1 MLFKVSIAPDQLQQ
15 LSNITDEWT
24 AVPNKNFTTEHH
36 RLVYTATRGLIH
48 TLQNLYKEIEEA
60 MTIQKLNQF
69 MCRPGI
75 KIDQEQ
81 VLAYVSSRGEIQPTD
96 ETTKEYI
103 RLMDKLESCKITAEP
118 EEPDDPEYLEVI
130 SRPNELSDRCL
141 TIHRLA
147 YSTSDPNFK
156 LKLPTADETIGD
168 RILVSLSDG
177 IISVIN
183 DLGSDGKKYK
193 SKLLI
198 GSCITTAVPIINK
211 FDDSQPNNFGTT
223 KVKIPPG
230 LQMNMKDVEE
240 TTILLT
246 KDDGVAGSRKYLYL
260 LDLVDSV
267 NSHGLVPADAE
278 EADELEESE
287 DSDELE

>member
-1 MLFKVSIAPDQLQQ
+1 MLFKINITPDQLQQ
-15 LSNITDEWT
+15 LSNISDEWT
-24 AVPNKNFTTEHH
+24 TVPTKNFAPEHH
-36 RLVYTATRGLIH
+36 RLVYTAIRGLIH

-60 MTIQKLNQF
+60 NTIQELNQF
-69 MCRPGI
+69 MHRPGV
-75 KIDQEQ
+75 KIDQDQ
-81 VLAYVSSRGEIQPTD
+81 VLAYVSTRGETQPTD
-96 ETTKEYI
+96 ESTKEYI

-118 EEPDDPEYLEVI
+118 EEPDDPEYLEI
-130 SRPNELSDRCL
+130 TSQPNELSNHCL
-141 TIHRLA
+141 AIHRLA

-156 LKLPTADETIGD
+156 LKLPAADETIGD
-168 RILVSLSDG
+168 RILVSLSDD

-183 DLGSDGKKYK
+183 DLGADKKYK
-193 SKLLI
+193 SKLLV

-211 FDDSQPNNFGTT
+211 FDESQPNNFGTT

-246 KDDGVAGSRKYLYL
+246 KDDGVTGSRKYFYL
-260 LDLVDSV
+260 LDLAD
-267 NSHGLVPADAE
+267 SHGLVPVDAE

>member
-1 MLFKVSIAPDQLQQ
+1 MS
-15 LSNITDEWT
+15 WT
-24 AVPNKNFTTEHH
+24 TVPTKNFAPEHH
-36 RLVYTATRGLIH
+36 RLVYTAIRGLIH

-60 MTIQKLNQF
+60 NTIQELNQF
-69 MCRPGI
+69 MCRPGV
-75 KIDQEQ
+75 KIDQDQ
-81 VLAYVSSRGEIQPTD
+81 VLAYVSTRGETQPTD
-96 ETTKEYI
+96 ESTKEYI
-103 RLMDKLESCKITAEP
+103 RLMDKLESCKIAAEP
-118 EEPDDPEYLEVI
+118 EEPDDLEYLKI
-130 SRPNELSDRCL
+130 TSQPNELSNRCL
-141 TIHRLA
+141 AIHRLA

-156 LKLPTADETIGD
+156 LKLPTADETIGN

-183 DLGSDGKKYK
+183 DLGADKKYK

-246 KDDGVAGSRKYLYL
+246 KDDGVAGSRKYFYL
-260 LDLVDSV
+260 LDLAD
-267 NSHGLVPADAE
+267 LADAEDAEDAE
-278 EADELEESE
+278 EAEELEESE
-287 DSDELE
+287 DSDELG